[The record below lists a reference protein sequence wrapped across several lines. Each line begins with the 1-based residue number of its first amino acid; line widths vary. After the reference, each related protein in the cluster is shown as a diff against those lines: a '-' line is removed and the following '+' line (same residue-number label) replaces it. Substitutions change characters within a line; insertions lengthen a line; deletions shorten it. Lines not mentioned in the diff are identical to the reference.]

1 MIANPLYVYAH
12 KDGGINIAIEAVT
25 AQGEPI
31 VVGVREGRIRTITP
45 LHHSESSQGNNRLLT
60 VFSQSKGLAY
70 ARNEKAF
77 TEAKAFVPVTGWD
90 NSNGHKVRTRKSIIT
105 NDDLVKKYGENFY
118 QGTNNRG
125 TFSPSTNT
133 ITLLKNADLCT
144 FLHETG
150 HFFLET
156 QFDMAA
162 RMATVIHRN
171 CG

>member
-1 MIANPLYVYAH
+1 MKPIFEEVHNKRYDLVAHAMRRYPATSDAADILHNVPLYVRN
-12 KDGGINIAIEAVT
+12 DGGHVNIIGKPPKLSKKTDAKDSNT
-25 AQGEPI
+25 LLQG
-31 VVGVREGRIRTITP
+31 
-45 LHHSESSQGNNRLLT
+45 
-60 VFSQSKGLAY
+60 A
-70 ARNEKAF
+70 
-77 TEAKAFVPVTGWD
+77 D
-90 NSNGHKVRTRKSIIT
+90 
-105 NDDLVKKYGENFY
+105 
-118 QGTNNRG
+118 NRG

>member
-1 MIANPLYVYAH
+1 MTYPPTKTGAATVSTDERGLIHWIKTVKQHNKNLYQSPI
-12 KDGGINIAIEAVT
+12 INCGSFSPGT
-25 AQGEPI
+25 N
-31 VVGVREGRIRTITP
+31 TI
-45 LHHSESSQGNNRLLT
+45 
-60 VFSQSKGLAY
+60 
-70 ARNEKAF
+70 NEKAF

-90 NSNGHKVRTRKSIIT
+90 NSNGHKVRTTKSIIT

-125 TFSPSTNT
+125 TFSPST
-133 ITLLKNADLCT
+133 ITLLKNADLST

-162 RMATVIHRN
+162 RMTTDQNPTIEQQAILDDTQALLNWCRQP
-171 CG
+171 